1 MSTALLQW
9 SVLAISLA
17 SSVHTSPL
25 STSHSVP
32 ASPSYRSPLT
42 LAPFHVSEHPHGTL
56 NNSYIVVLRNDL
68 PASLK
73 DNHFNFLQSAHNSDP
88 LDADGSGIQQIYDG
102 HITGYAGRFT
112 EQTIQQVRAMPEV
125 EYVEQDQ
132 IVHTMELT
140 TQKAAPWVSH
150 IRRVIRPWLTRSNQ
164 LGTGAY

>member
-1 MSTALLQW
+1 M
-9 SVLAISLA
+9 
-17 SSVHTSPL
+17 
-25 STSHSVP
+25 
-32 ASPSYRSPLT
+32 
-42 LAPFHVSEHPHGTL
+42 
-56 NNSYIVVLRNDL
+56 LRNDL

-132 IVHTMELT
+132 IVHTTELT